1 MPSEFDLIAK
11 YFTRPARNALL
22 GVGDDCALVD
32 VPAGEVLSIT
42 TDMLVEG
49 THFLPD
55 ADANLLGHKSLAVN
69 LSDLAAMGATPRW
82 FTLSLALSQVDEAWL
97 TQFSE
102 GLFAL
107 ADEHNIELIGGD
119 TTRGPLTISIT
130 AAGSLPAAQ
139 ALRRD
144 GAKVGDDVWVS
155 GYTGD
160 AALGFAH
167 LQKRVTLPAGAA
179 THCVQRL
186 HQPQPRIAL
195 GKKLRGVAASAAD
208 VSDGLLA
215 DLGHILE
222 RSGVSADIE
231 LATLPRSAA
240 LSDCPDYSLAE
251 QCLIAG
257 GDDYEL
263 VFTAHTNRRA
273 DVVAAGR
280 AAGIGVTRIGRI
292 VEGPPIARLLDVEG
306 RAIDISNRG
315 FDHFRGI

>member
-22 GVGDDCALVD
+22 GVGDDCALLQP
-32 VPAGEVLSIT
+32 PAGEVLSIT

-49 THFLPD
+49 AHFLPD

-82 FTLSLALSQVDEAWL
+82 FTLSLALPKVDEAWL
-97 TQFSE
+97 AQFSE
-102 GLFAL
+102 GMFAL

-130 AAGSLPAAQ
+130 AIGSQPTGQ

-144 GAKVGDDVWVS
+144 GASVGDDVWVS

-160 AALGFAH
+160 AALGLAH
-167 LQKRVTLPAGAA
+167 LQGRVILNPGAA
-179 THCVQRL
+179 THCIQRL

-195 GKKLRGVAASAAD
+195 GKKLRGIAASAAD

-222 RSGVSADIE
+222 RSQVGAEIE
-231 LATLPRSAA
+231 FGSLPRSAA
-240 LSDCPDYSLAE
+240 LSDCPDPALAE
-251 QCLIAG
+251 QSLIAG

-263 VFTAHTNRRA
+263 VFTAPVNRRA
-273 DVVAAGR
+273 EVVAAGKT
-280 AAGIGVTRIGRI
+280 AGIGVTRIGRI
-292 VEGPPIARLLDVEG
+292 VEGPSVARLLDASGKSMPVP
-306 RAIDISNRG
+306 RHG
-315 FDHFRGI
+315 FDHFA